1 MQSFLDNDCT
11 TLTVIIYKPHLDYA
25 VLFFVVQ
32 V

>member
-1 MQSFLDNDCT
+1 MIAQLI
-11 TLTVIIYKPHLDYA
+11 VIIYKPHLDYA